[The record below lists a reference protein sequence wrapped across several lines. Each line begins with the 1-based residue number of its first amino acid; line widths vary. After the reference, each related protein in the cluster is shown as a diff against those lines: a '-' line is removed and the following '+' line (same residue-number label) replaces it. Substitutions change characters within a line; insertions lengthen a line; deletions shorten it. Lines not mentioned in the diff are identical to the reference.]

1 MRRIYAPFAAL
12 AVVATMLVGC
22 SSSGGGAS
30 ATPDPAIAF
39 CPALDAYGQSLV
51 ALQKLDPSTP
61 VDQQKAAVADAKAK
75 FAALV
80 PLAAPFAGDLAGLLG
95 AARGAAGDLEDTGAE
110 FAEHA
115 GKRPALVV
123 VGDASRVAAILRR
136 RREAERPRMHRLTH
150 QFLHLRELFGC
161 RLDPV
166 RGRFA
171 HHIAA
176 NARMADQRADIDA
189 ALFAERVQIVADR
202 FPGHVDTG
210 L

>member
-12 AVVATMLVGC
+12 AVVATLLVGC

-80 PLAAPFAGDLAGLLG
+80 PLAAPFAGAQLSTLTTAQSQ
-95 AARGAAGDLEDTGAE
+95 LEA
-110 FAEHA
+110 
-115 GKRPALVV
+115 
-123 VGDASRVAAILRR
+123 
-136 RREAERPRMHRLTH
+136 
-150 QFLHLRELFGC
+150 
-161 RLDPV
+161 
-166 RGRFA
+166 
-171 HHIAA
+171 AA
-176 NARMADQRADIDA
+176 NALPPGVSTTAAQA
-189 ALFAERVQIVADR
+189 ALKDPINAVLQQIAGTHNALCNTR
-202 FPGHVDTG
+202 PTPSTTP
-210 L
+210 